1 MCLISVQIFSTVA
14 LVLFALEKNE
24 MNGMFVGQQNLPFFF
39 GAKYLPLGF
48 DLKIVVKLTE
58 NVLFEELPWQPIW
71 YYRLSFPVDNNPT
84 MLPPPLFFNYLRL

>member
-71 YYRLSFPVDNNPT
+71 YYRKFS
-84 MLPPPLFFNYLRL
+84 R